1 MAITVGV
8 YIGKKDRLIRY
19 WYEILPRG
27 QFPILVKYCIQT
39 FLRGTYFPLATVC
52 DRELLKEQIL
62 GRKDLPPTQRNVTFT
77 EEDGPVYE
85 WVDQLMS
92 GYRSE
97 EIKNILKQTILHTL
111 VESDAFHPAAHPS
124 PSSTLQVNQREQGIY
139 PTMRAHGDMVV
150 PKANKVSSKPENVSL
165 YPHTYPAVSS
175 APGGYLHNM
184 PLQSLK
190 KDRPEME
197 DPYDSWDEIYHTLSS
212 RNRRDREETQ
222 MDRDQAEQE
231 FHRLVNRLG

>member
-52 DRELLKEQIL
+52 DREMLKEQIL

-111 VESDAFHPAAHPS
+111 VESDTFHPAAHPS
-124 PSSTLQVNQREQGIY
+124 VPSTMQGNHREQGIY
-139 PTMRAHGDMVV
+139 PTVRGHGDMIS
-150 PKANKVSSKPENVSL
+150 KAKAVSTTPGHVSP
-165 YPHTYPAVSS
+165 YPRTYPAVSS
-175 APGGYLHNM
+175 TPGGYI
-184 PLQSLK
+184 QSLK
-190 KDRPEME
+190 KDRPEIE

-212 RNRRDREETQ
+212 RNRRDSEKAQ
-222 MDRDQAEQE
+222 LDRDQAERE
-231 FHRLVNRLG
+231 FHRLANRLG

>member
-52 DRELLKEQIL
+52 DREMLKEQIL
-62 GRKDLPPTQRNVTFT
+62 ERKDLPPTQRNVTFT
-77 EEDGPVYE
+77 SEDGPVYE

-111 VESDAFHPAAHPS
+111 VESDAFHPGNHKDQGMYPAMLAQGDMAS
-124 PSSTLQVNQREQGIY
+124 KTKAFSSTQG
-139 PTMRAHGDMVV
+139 
-150 PKANKVSSKPENVSL
+150 NVSP
-165 YPHTYPAVSS
+165 YPRTYPVS
-175 APGGYLHNM
+175 AGGYIRDMSLR
-184 PLQSLK
+184 SLK

-197 DPYDSWDEIYHTLSS
+197 EPYGSWEEIYTALSPRS
-212 RNRRDREETQ
+212 RREREETQ

>member
-124 PSSTLQVNQREQGIY
+124 PSSTLQANHREQGIY

-150 PKANKVSSKPENVSL
+150 PKANKVSSKPENV
-165 YPHTYPAVSS
+165 
-175 APGGYLHNM
+175 
-184 PLQSLK
+184 SLK